1 MIWTLLLLSTVGW
14 LLTLL
19 TGAGAPLNWL
29 LPAVIGV
36 LILYRVIGARR
47 SG

>member
-1 MIWTLLLLSTVGW
+1 MVWTLLLLFTVGW

-19 TGAGAPLNWL
+19 TGAGAPLSWL
-29 LPAVIGV
+29 FPAVIAV